1 MTHSTRQK
9 IFLVGMMGVGKTMVG
24 RHIAQKLEIRL
35 IDNDLDMAERTGSTI
50 DGLALLPIEQLHELE
65 LGQAQFLLDEAGPF
79 VAGLAASIGDHF
91 TVLNQLQREGQ
102 VIYLRADVKTLTDRF
117 QSGHVGR
124 QNRASD
130 HSEFIR
136 NAFDRR
142 DPVFYECADY
152 MIEADQPVETVLRE
166 IDALLP
172 TLAP

>member
-1 MTHSTRQK
+1 MTQSTRQK

-124 QNRASD
+124 QNRVSD

-142 DPVFYECADY
+142 DPAFYECADY
-152 MIEADQPVETVLRE
+152 VIEADQPVETVLRE